1 MSPPRGG
8 PASGFQA
15 PFCFRQPAGAAAAG
29 RRNGL
34 CPGETCLGPAV
45 PFGELWWSWLT
56 SGLEEQWAMLV
67 LNPPPPQVVG
77 DGAERE
83 GNSEGPC
90 PALPQL
96 IGQVQKAPAPALA
109 PQHPAHPMGCGCC
122 DPWEPP
128 APPGLRD
135 MLHGQDR
142 GVGME
147 GLGAT

>member
-1 MSPPRGG
+1 MVLANLWAGRTVGD
-8 PASGFQA
+8 
-15 PFCFRQPAGAAAAG
+15 AGA
-29 RRNGL
+29 
-34 CPGETCLGPAV
+34 E
-45 PFGELWWSWLT
+45 
-56 SGLEEQWAMLV
+56 
-67 LNPPPPQVVG
+67 PPPPRLLEMG
-77 DGAERE
+77 L
-83 GNSEGPC
+83 SEKVTQRGR
-90 PALPQL
+90 ALL
-96 IGQVQKAPAPALA
+96 CRSSSGRCKRLLAPALA